1 MTYLQSI
8 KERTPNASPSKPNL
22 VPAHSH
28 RGHCRHASGS
38 NGPGGMGAA
47 LGAARN
53 GARVAL
59 VFDSDLTPLRA
70 APHPKQLVRAYTVEG
85 CVDGTWKPLAT
96 ESENVLRHRIHAFE
110 TATLSALRVTVTET
124 WGDPSARIFEIRVY

>member
-1 MTYLQSI
+1 MAYLQSI

-38 NGPGGMGAA
+38 HGPGGLGTA

-53 GARVAL
+53 RARVAL
-59 VFDSDLTPLRA
+59 VFASPTA
-70 APHPKQLVRAYTVEG
+70 MALVRSTRSVKTAS
-85 CVDGTWKPLAT
+85 A
-96 ESENVLRHRIHAFE
+96 VL
-110 TATLSALRVTVTET
+110 TDLS
-124 WGDPSARIFEIRVY
+124 I

>member
-1 MTYLQSI
+1 MAYLQSI

-53 GARVAL
+53 GTRRDARKPI
-59 VFDSDLTPLRA
+59 FSQFKRA
-70 APHPKQLVRAYTVEG
+70 
-85 CVDGTWKPLAT
+85 
-96 ESENVLRHRIHAFE
+96 
-110 TATLSALRVTVTET
+110 
-124 WGDPSARIFEIRVY
+124 